1 MGETFDK
8 FLKLL
13 HLEPRTLFGIVLLG
27 VILLF
32 GKENFLTIF
41 GLEIFR
47 NDYRGWIGIITL
59 ISAIFFLIQLLPWIQ
74 NIYHQYRYEQ
84 KVIEYLSSLSRE
96 ESLLLLYC
104 KRKKQQSLS
113 LPVTHGTA
121 KSLVSK
127 GIMQQAGGNGSMM
140 EWPYTISNT
149 VWTKIINDET
159 ILPHLASDEELHR
172 YEKVI
177 YNIY

>member
-1 MGETFDK
+1 MSETFDK

-27 VILLF
+27 SILLF
-32 GKENFLTIF
+32 GTEEFLTTF
-41 GLEIFR
+41 GLELFR
-47 NDYRGWIGIITL
+47 NDYKGWIGIITL

-74 NIYHQYRYEQ
+74 NIYHQYKYEQ

-127 GIMQQAGGNGSMM
+127 GIMEQAGGNGSMM
-140 EWPYTISNT
+140 EWPYTVSNI
-149 VWTKIINDET
+149 VWKKILTDET
-159 ILPHLASDEELHR
+159 VLPHIVPDDELKR
-172 YEKVI
+172 YEQVI

>member
-32 GKENFLTIF
+32 GKEDFLTIF

-47 NDYRGWIGIITL
+47 NEYRGWIGIITL
-59 ISAIFFLIQLLPWIQ
+59 ISGIFFLIQLLPWIQ
-74 NIYHQYRYEQ
+74 NVYHQYKYEL
-84 KVIEYLSSLSRE
+84 KVIEYLKSLSRD

-113 LPVTHGTA
+113 LPITHGTV

-127 GIMQQAGGNGSMM
+127 GIMQQAGGNGSML
-140 EWPYTISNT
+140 EWPYTISNII
-149 VWTKIINDET
+149 WKKILKDEKV
-159 ILPHLASDEELHR
+159 LPHIVSDDELKR
-172 YEKVI
+172 YEKII